1 MLSNGTGLDDVIGDG
16 IGRLPMDGHT
26 GKIGR
31 LPMDEQRPQGLGTV
45 DISFMDLWGAEPED
59 IETTEQQQ

>member
-16 IGRLPMDGHT
+16 IGRLPMDGR
-26 GKIGR
+26 R
-31 LPMDEQRPQGLGTV
+31 LQGLGC
-45 DISFMDLWGAEPED
+45 MDGRYLDEWGTEPED